1 MSDDVIVVTGGSG
14 FVGSAVIRHL
24 IRESEASVVNVDAL
38 TYAATPASLAE
49 VEGHAR
55 YRFERIDIRS
65 APELERVFSAYRPTA
80 VLHLA
85 AETHVDRSITDPR
98 IFVETNVVGTAIL
111 LESTCRYWRSLP
123 PGAPFRFH
131 HVSTDEVFGSLGPTG
146 SLPRGLALSPQ
157 FALRGQQGGRR
168 PSRAGL
174 AQDVW
179 LADHHQQLFEQLRPL
194 PIS

>member
-98 IFVETNVVGTAIL
+98 IFVTSRG
-111 LESTCRYWRSLP
+111 RSRTKH
-123 PGAPFRFH
+123 AA
-131 HVSTDEVFGSLGPTG
+131 LGPFPPT
-146 SLPRGLALSPQ
+146 
-157 FALRGQQGGRR
+157 FHVM
-168 PSRAGL
+168 
-174 AQDVW
+174 AQ
-179 LADHHQQLFEQLRPL
+179 
-194 PIS
+194 

>member
-85 AETHVDRSITDPR
+85 AETHVDRSVLSRDGRCRSMGGARTFATGCSWTIT
-98 IFVETNVVGTAIL
+98 
-111 LESTCRYWRSLP
+111 
-123 PGAPFRFH
+123 
-131 HVSTDEVFGSLGPTG
+131 
-146 SLPRGLALSPQ
+146 RGRWQ
-157 FALRGQQGGRR
+157 
-168 PSRAGL
+168 
-174 AQDVW
+174 
-179 LADHHQQLFEQLRPL
+179 
-194 PIS
+194 